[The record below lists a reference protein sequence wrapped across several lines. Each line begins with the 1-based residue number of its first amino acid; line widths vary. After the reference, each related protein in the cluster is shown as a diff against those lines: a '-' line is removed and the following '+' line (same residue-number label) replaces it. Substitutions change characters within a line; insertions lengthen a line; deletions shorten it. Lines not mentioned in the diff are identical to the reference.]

1 MTPKQM
7 GRLGL
12 FHIEEAIL
20 EVLSEEL
27 EGLTPSRISIRIGIL
42 GYSDPGLSLR
52 YAIVHGALVQLKRQE
67 LIERVRLDNGE
78 ETSRW
83 KLTEQ
88 SIRLRI
94 DNPR

>member
-20 EVLSEEL
+20 EVLSEEP
-27 EGLTPSRISIRIGIL
+27 EGFAPSRISRHIGIT
-42 GYSDPGLSLR
+42 GYSDPGMSLR
-52 YAIVHGALVQLKRQE
+52 YAIVHGALVQLKRKG
-67 LIERVRLDNGE
+67 LVERVLLENGE
-78 ETSRW
+78 NTSRW

-88 SIRLRI
+88 
-94 DNPR
+94 